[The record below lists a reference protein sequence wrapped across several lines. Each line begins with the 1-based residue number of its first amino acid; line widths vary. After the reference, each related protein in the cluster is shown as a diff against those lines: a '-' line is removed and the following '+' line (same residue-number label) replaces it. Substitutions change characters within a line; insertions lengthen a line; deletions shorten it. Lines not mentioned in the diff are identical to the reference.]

1 MTVAVAGGA
10 AKDSPPPV
18 PALER
23 PDCAAAKA
31 LTYLCFAS
39 MWVGGA
45 GVAAA
50 AFIDLIS
57 AGGAYGMGFSVCS
70 ALLKLSADAVLFGA
84 LLALVVLLLLLRA
97 ALRLVV
103 TDLRVDMGMGI
114 NKIPRESMG
123 SMLGDTAVIGWLAS
137 LLFLLLSLVGC
148 LVLIALSPAKGSL
161 TVRISTAVIDVG
173 ILGSMVLSCFVTIP
187 SMALKLWRMSPEGDA
202 PADNIV

>member
-50 AFIDLIS
+50 AFIDLTS
-57 AGGAYGMGFSVCS
+57 AGGAYGMGFPVCS
-70 ALLKLSADAVLFGA
+70 ALLKLSADAVLFGV
-84 LLALVVLLLLLRA
+84 LLALVVLLLLLHA

-114 NKIPRESMG
+114 NKVTPQKFIN
-123 SMLGDTAVIGWLAS
+123 
-137 LLFLLLSLVGC
+137 LLSNL
-148 LVLIALSPAKGSL
+148 LILINPTGLLYS
-161 TVRISTAVIDVG
+161 I
-173 ILGSMVLSCFVTIP
+173 
-187 SMALKLWRMSPEGDA
+187 
-202 PADNIV
+202 NQY